1 MHLVISMRTVGWFCY
16 YQYFPLNSFCS
27 TLVNDH
33 REYFIWLLLP
43 YFSDDKTIYFF
54 FSEALA
60 SSCPQFS
67 LYDQRFDFVS
77 ILQNGDMFEKLGD
90 FFLFICPSLYR
101 LETCS
106 LFFLLFML
114 SLWNDLIDNW
124 TIANKFTQFI
134 WISTYF
140 FLYFLEVIYDFIECF
155 LSKMKGSCLDD
166 RPFFSDAVIFRAKPC
181 WCLFSDRKPL
191 TQVK

>member
-1 MHLVISMRTVGWFCY
+1 MISMHTVGWFCY

-67 LYDQRFDFVS
+67 EETEIWFCKHSPEWRNVWKTWGFFFVYLS
-77 ILQNGDMFEKLGD
+77 
-90 FFLFICPSLYR
+90 FFVQTR
-101 LETCS
+101 D
-106 LFFLLFML
+106 LFFVFPIIYVITLEWSDRQLDNCKQIYAIYMNFHLFFFCIFLKLFMIL
-114 SLWNDLIDNW
+114 LNVS
-124 TIANKFTQFI
+124 
-134 WISTYF
+134 
-140 FLYFLEVIYDFIECF
+140 
-155 LSKMKGSCLDD
+155 
-166 RPFFSDAVIFRAKPC
+166 
-181 WCLFSDRKPL
+181 
-191 TQVK
+191 

>member
-1 MHLVISMRTVGWFCY
+1 MFRTCNAFSDQHAHCWMILLLSI
-16 YQYFPLNSFCS
+16 FPLNSFCS

-67 LYDQRFDFVS
+67 LYEPRFDFVS
-77 ILQNGDMFEKLGD
+77 ILQNGEMFEKLGD

-140 FLYFLEVIYDFIECF
+140 FSVFSWSYLWFYWMFLKQNERVLLRWQTLFFRCCYF
-155 LSKMKGSCLDD
+155 
-166 RPFFSDAVIFRAKPC
+166 
-181 WCLFSDRKPL
+181 
-191 TQVK
+191 

>member
-1 MHLVISMRTVGWFCY
+1 MISMHTVGWFCY

-67 LYDQRFDFVS
+67 LYEPRFDFVS
-77 ILQNGDMFEKLGD
+77 ILQNVYLS
-90 FFLFICPSLYR
+90 FFVQTR
-101 LETCS
+101 D
-106 LFFLLFML
+106 LFFVFPIIYVITLEWSDRQLDNCKQIYAIYMNFHLFFFCIFLKLFMIL
-114 SLWNDLIDNW
+114 LNVS
-124 TIANKFTQFI
+124 
-134 WISTYF
+134 
-140 FLYFLEVIYDFIECF
+140 
-155 LSKMKGSCLDD
+155 
-166 RPFFSDAVIFRAKPC
+166 
-181 WCLFSDRKPL
+181 
-191 TQVK
+191 

>member
-33 REYFIWLLLP
+33 REYFIWLLLL

-90 FFLFICPSLYR
+90 FFFVYLSFFVQTR
-101 LETCS
+101 D
-106 LFFLLFML
+106 LFFVFPIIYVITLEWSDRQL
-114 SLWNDLIDNW
+114 DNC
-124 TIANKFTQFI
+124 KQ
-134 WISTYF
+134 
-140 FLYFLEVIYDFIECF
+140 IYAIYMNFH
-155 LSKMKGSCLDD
+155 L
-166 RPFFSDAVIFRAKPC
+166 FFSVFSWSYLWFYWMFLKQNERVLLRWQTLFFRC
-181 WCLFSDRKPL
+181 CYF
-191 TQVK
+191 